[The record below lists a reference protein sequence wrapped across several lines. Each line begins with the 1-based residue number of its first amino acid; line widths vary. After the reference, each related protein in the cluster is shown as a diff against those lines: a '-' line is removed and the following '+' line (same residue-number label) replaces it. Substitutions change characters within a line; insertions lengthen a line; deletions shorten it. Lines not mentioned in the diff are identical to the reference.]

1 MIMPEFGFK
10 HSSITKRK
18 MSISQT
24 GRTPSK
30 TTREKQRMNN
40 IGKHSSRVDKAE
52 QKIRDRFSHGKADA
66 KEGKRTW
73 RITLDEYKE
82 LLHQN
87 CHYCNKELL
96 PATGVNLDRIDSSK
110 GYTLDNVL
118 PCCGDCNIIRN
129 TKLTVREMEV
139 AMQAV
144 MRLRLC
150 GM

>member
-1 MIMPEFGFK
+1 MPILGFK
-10 HSSITKRK
+10 HSISTKKK

-24 GRTPSK
+24 GRISTEN
-30 TTREKQRMNN
+30 TREKQRVSN
-40 IGKHSSRVDKAE
+40 IGKHPSRVSTSERKL
-52 QKIRDRFSHGKADA
+52 RDRFFHGKADA
-66 KEGKRTW
+66 KEGRRVW
-73 RITLDEYKE
+73 SITLEEYEK
-82 LLHQN
+82 LLQQD
-87 CHYCNKELL
+87 CHYCKRNLL
-96 PATGVNLDRIDSSK
+96 TATGVNLDRVDNSK

-150 GM
+150 GI